1 MKRSILTLL
10 VPATATLLAGIAVL
24 PVLAI
29 AGTTISPPVYQ
40 WHTFFGGDGSSN
52 YPATA
57 VDASGNLYL
66 TGGTQHPW
74 DNAGNPGAAVIQKGY
89 VVKIGPTGQ
98 LLWSRF
104 FDSVCIEYGFVSLAP
119 SAIAIGSGGHIYI
132 AGRGNISNTGCATD
146 AELFV
151 AELDSGGNLLGTA
164 NFGGPTSEFGHSAV
178 TGIAYDPAANVAY
191 VTGSAVAWDL
201 GYQGYTGWTGGTL
214 LNSLPITKS
223 MFTMQVVS
231 GSALGWVGFYSSSGG
246 PSYGSGI
253 TVDGSSN
260 IYVAGSDDYVTAV
273 WKISSTGSQAW
284 EFETKY
290 SNNSLQSASLS
301 VATYGGNVYVA
312 GYTYEPWNGP
322 AGQVPLNALVWRSNS
337 DPQYGYNAF
346 VLKLDTGG
354 NYVWHTFYPGN
365 QVHTVGYGIAVGGS
379 TEVYVAGRGDLVGYN
394 NAAPQHDTASTG
406 GGGHFILQLDGS
418 GAYQWHSL
426 YGLAGY
432 SSDATSIAL
441 DPQDN
446 VFVSGWSGVYN
457 GFSNWTGDNDT
468 SPLHSSSGASSSVF
482 AMKFGPTAASA
493 ATTTTA
499 GSPAPLTYSLSDQ
512 NVTVSAT
519 VTSTSTVNSGTVS
532 FTLLGKTVSGNV
544 GSGWASAS
552 ALVPGG
558 TQAGSY
564 TLQATYNPGTGFA
577 TSSDS
582 SEQLTIGKA
591 TPVIA
596 WSNPADIV
604 YGAALGSTQLNATAG
619 VAGAFLYAPPAGTVL
634 QAGPHQTLSTTFTP
648 TDTTDYTTAATSVLI
663 NVSKATPVIT
673 WSNPADI
680 SVGTAL
686 SSTQLNATANVAG
699 AFVYAPPAGTVLSL
713 GNAQTLST
721 TFTPTDT
728 TDYTTAV
735 KSVLINVV
743 AKATPVITWSNPA
756 GIVYGTA
763 LGSTQLNA
771 TANVPG
777 AFVYAPPAGTV
788 LQAGTGQTLST
799 TFTPTDTADYT
810 TATKSVLIDVSKA
823 TPVITW
829 AAPAPITYGGALGN
843 GQLNASSAGVAG
855 TFVYTPPAGT
865 VLPVGNGQT
874 LSVTFTP
881 TDAADY
887 TTAAASTTINVN
899 AAPSPPSGINL
910 VVTKVLTRTGGNVVV
925 QLTVSNTG
933 GTPANNVT
941 LTSVKVGSLAA
952 TPLPQNVGTIGASA
966 SAQAIVSVPGSVGA
980 SGAAS
985 SLTAAGT
992 YTGGTF
998 SLSMRITLP

>member
-10 VPATATLLAGIAVL
+10 VPVIATLLAGIAVL

-29 AGTTISPPVYQ
+29 AGTPVYQ

-74 DNAGNPGAAVIQKGY
+74 DDAGNPGAAVIQKAY
-89 VVKIGPTGQ
+89 VVKISPTGQ

-119 SAIAIGSGGHIYI
+119 SAIALGSGGHIYI

-151 AELDSGGNLLGTA
+151 AELDSGGNVVGTA
-164 NFGGPTSEFGHSAV
+164 NFGGPTSEFGNSVV

-191 VTGSAVAWDL
+191 VTGSAVAWNL
-201 GYQGYTGWTGGTL
+201 GWQGYTGWTGGTL
-214 LNSLPITKS
+214 LNSLPTTKS
-223 MFTMQVVS
+223 MFTMQVFS
-231 GSALGWVGFYSSSGG
+231 GSALGWVRFYSSSGG

-322 AGQVPLNALVWRSNS
+322 AGQVPLNALVFRSNS
-337 DPQYGYNAF
+337 DPKYGTNAF

-365 QVHTVGYGIAVGGS
+365 QFRTVGYGIAVGGS

-432 SSDATSIAL
+432 WSAATSIAL

-512 NVTVSAT
+512 NITVSAT

-604 YGAALGSTQLNATAG
+604 YGAALGSTQLNA
-619 VAGAFLYAPPAGTVL
+619 
-634 QAGPHQTLSTTFTP
+634 
-648 TDTTDYTTAATSVLI
+648 I
-663 NVSKATPVIT
+663 
-673 WSNPADI
+673 
-680 SVGTAL
+680 
-686 SSTQLNATANVAG
+686 ANVPG

-728 TDYTTAV
+728 TDYTTAT

-756 GIVYGTA
+756 GIVYGA
-763 LGSTQLNA
+763 VLGSTQLIA

-777 AFVYAPPAGTV
+777 TFVYAPPAGTV
-788 LQAGTGQTLST
+788 LQAGPHQTLST
-799 TFTPTDTADYT
+799 TFTPTDATHYT

-899 AAPSPPSGINL
+899 AAPSPPSGVNL

-925 QLTVSNTG
+925 QVTVSNTG

-952 TPLPQNVGTIGASA
+952 TPLPQNLGTVGASA
-966 SAQAIVSVPGSVGA
+966 SAQATVSVPGSVGV

-985 SLTAAGT
+985 SLTVAGT
-992 YTGGTF
+992 YSGGTF